1 MIKTTIKY
9 IGGIKLS
16 TNFNVFEAWKDL
28 YNQTSNLY
36 DEKIMESFPSQGIG
50 QILDMNLQL
59 KKWIDETT
67 EKYLEL
73 ANVPSRKDLANLSSQ
88 IVNVDA
94 KVDGLEEL
102 LEDKLDGNQP
112 SVSFKK
118 ELADLKGEMKS
129 LDKKLN
135 QILSLL
141 KATETKPA
149 E

>member
-1 MIKTTIKY
+1 MT
-9 IGGIKLS
+9 

-50 QILDMNLQL
+50 QLLDMNLQF
-59 KKWIDETT
+59 KKFIDEST

-73 ANVPSRKDLANLSSQ
+73 SNLPSRKDLANLSAQ

-94 KVDGLEEL
+94 KVDSIEEL
-102 LEDKLDGNQP
+102 LEDKLESTDNQVP
-112 SVSFKK
+112 LKSEIA
-118 ELADLKGEMKS
+118 ELKSEMKN

-135 QILSLL
+135 QILSAL
-141 KATETKPA
+141 KA
-149 E
+149 

>member
-1 MIKTTIKY
+1 MT
-9 IGGIKLS
+9 

-50 QILDMNLQL
+50 QLLDMNLQL
-59 KKWIDETT
+59 KKFIDEST

-73 ANVPSRKDLANLSSQ
+73 SNLPSRKDLANLSAQ

-94 KVDGLEEL
+94 KVDSIEEL
-102 LEDKLDGNQP
+102 LEDKLESTDNQVP
-112 SVSFKK
+112 LKSEIA
-118 ELADLKGEMKS
+118 ELKSEMKN

-135 QILSLL
+135 QILSAL
-141 KATETKPA
+141 KA
-149 E
+149 

>member
-1 MIKTTIKY
+1 MIKMSIKML
-9 IGGIKLS
+9 GGVKLN
-16 TNFNVFEAWKDL
+16 TNFNILEAWKDL

-50 QILDMNLQL
+50 QLLDMNLQL
-59 KKWIDETT
+59 KKFMDETT

-73 ANVPSRKDLANLSSQ
+73 GNLPSRKDLANLSSQ

-94 KVDGLEEL
+94 KVDSLEEL
-102 LEDKLDGNQP
+102 LEDKLDSTDNQ
-112 SVSFKK
+112 VSFKS
-118 ELADLKGEMKS
+118 ELSELKSDMKN

-135 QILSLL
+135 QILSIL
-141 KATETKPA
+141 KTK

>member
-1 MIKTTIKY
+1 LT
-9 IGGIKLS
+9 

-50 QILDMNLQL
+50 QLLDMNLQL
-59 KKWIDETT
+59 KKFIDEST

-73 ANVPSRKDLANLSSQ
+73 SNLPSRKDLANLSAQ

-94 KVDGLEEL
+94 KVDSIEEL
-102 LEDKLDGNQP
+102 LEDKLESTDNQVP
-112 SVSFKK
+112 LRSEIA
-118 ELADLKGEMKS
+118 ELKSEMKN

-135 QILSLL
+135 QILSAL
-141 KATETKPA
+141 KA
-149 E
+149 

>member
-1 MIKTTIKY
+1 MLT
-9 IGGIKLS
+9 

-50 QILDMNLQL
+50 QLLDVNLQF
-59 KKWIDETT
+59 KKWLDETT

-73 ANVPSRKDLANLSSQ
+73 GNIPSRKDLANLSAQ

-94 KVDGLEEL
+94 KVDSLEEL
-102 LEDKLDGNQP
+102 LEDKLEGTDNQL
-112 SVSFKK
+112 SFKN
-118 ELADLKGEMKS
+118 ELSDLKAEMKN

-135 QILSLL
+135 QILTAL
-141 KATETKPA
+141 KSKE
-149 E
+149 

>member
-1 MIKTTIKY
+1 MT
-9 IGGIKLS
+9 

-28 YNQTSNLY
+28 YNQSSNLY

-50 QILDMNLQL
+50 QLLDMNLQF
-59 KKWIDETT
+59 KKFIDETT

-73 ANVPSRKDLANLSSQ
+73 GNLPSRKDLANLSSQ
-88 IVNVDA
+88 IVNVDT

-102 LEDKLDGNQP
+102 LEDKLESTDNQ
-112 SVSFKK
+112 VSFKSEIS
-118 ELADLKGEMKS
+118 ELKSEMKN

-135 QILSLL
+135 QILSIL
-141 KATETKPA
+141 KTK

>member
-1 MIKTTIKY
+1 MT
-9 IGGIKLS
+9 

-50 QILDMNLQL
+50 QLLDVNLQF
-59 KKWIDETT
+59 KKWLDETT

-73 ANVPSRKDLANLSSQ
+73 GNIPSRKDLANLSAQ

-94 KVDGLEEL
+94 KVDSLEEL
-102 LEDKLDGNQP
+102 LEDKLEGTDNQL
-112 SVSFKK
+112 SFKN
-118 ELADLKGEMKS
+118 ELSDLKAEMKN

-135 QILSLL
+135 QILTAL
-141 KATETKPA
+141 KSKE
-149 E
+149 

>member
-1 MIKTTIKY
+1 MT
-9 IGGIKLS
+9 
-16 TNFNVFEAWKDL
+16 TNFNIFEAWKDL

-50 QILDMNLQL
+50 QILDMNLQF
-59 KKWIDETT
+59 KKLIDETT

-73 ANVPSRKDLANLSSQ
+73 GNLPSRKDLANLSSQ

-94 KVDGLEEL
+94 KVDSLEEL
-102 LEDKLDGNQP
+102 LEDKLEITEN
-112 SVSFKK
+112 SVSFKR
-118 ELADLKGEMKS
+118 ELTDLKSEMKN

-141 KATETKPA
+141 KPA
-149 E
+149 Q

>member
-1 MIKTTIKY
+1 LT
-9 IGGIKLS
+9 

-50 QILDMNLQL
+50 QLLDMNLQL
-59 KKWIDETT
+59 KKFIDEST

-73 ANVPSRKDLANLSSQ
+73 SNLPSRKDLANLSAQ

-94 KVDGLEEL
+94 KVDSIEEL
-102 LEDKLDGNQP
+102 LEDKLESTDNQVP
-112 SVSFKK
+112 LKSEIA
-118 ELADLKGEMKS
+118 ELKSEMKN

-135 QILSLL
+135 QILSAL
-141 KATETKPA
+141 KA
-149 E
+149 

>member
-1 MIKTTIKY
+1 MT
-9 IGGIKLS
+9 
-16 TNFNVFEAWKDL
+16 TNFNIFEAWKDL

-50 QILDMNLQL
+50 QILDMNLQF
-59 KKWIDETT
+59 KKLIDETT

-73 ANVPSRKDLANLSSQ
+73 GNLPSRKDLANLSSQ

-94 KVDGLEEL
+94 KVDSLEEL
-102 LEDKLDGNQP
+102 LEDKLENTDNP
-112 SVSFKK
+112 VSFKR
-118 ELADLKGEMKS
+118 ELTDLKSEMKN

-141 KATETKPA
+141 KPA
-149 E
+149 Q

>member
-1 MIKTTIKY
+1 M
-9 IGGIKLS
+9 S
-16 TNFNVFEAWKDL
+16 SNFNIFEAWKDL

-50 QILDMNLQL
+50 QLLDMNLQL
-59 KKWIDETT
+59 KKLIDETT

-73 ANVPSRKDLANLSSQ
+73 GNLPSRKDLANLSSQ

-94 KVDGLEEL
+94 KVDSLEEL
-102 LEDKLDGNQP
+102 LEDRLESTENP
-112 SVSFKK
+112 VSFKR
-118 ELADLKGEMKS
+118 ELTDLKSEMKN

-141 KATETKPA
+141 KTA